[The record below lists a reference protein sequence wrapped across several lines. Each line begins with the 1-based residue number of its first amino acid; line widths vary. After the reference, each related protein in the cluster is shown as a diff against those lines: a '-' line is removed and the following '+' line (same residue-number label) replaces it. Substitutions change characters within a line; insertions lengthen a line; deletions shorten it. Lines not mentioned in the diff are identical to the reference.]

1 MPHSTTSGT
10 RADKGLM
17 RFLAAP
23 PPTERLD
30 DTTVAK
36 RYPRL
41 RLQVFLGIFIGYAG
55 YYLIRNNIPLVGSL
69 LIDEGRLDELGI
81 GIIANAALIAY
92 GFSKFL
98 SATVSDRSNARYFL
112 PIGLLL
118 SAVAN
123 LVVAFV
129 PAVSASLALF
139 AIVMFINGWV
149 QGMGWPPCGRV
160 LVHWFSTNERGIKT
174 SIWNVAHNVG
184 GFAVGVLAAIGLSLT
199 GNDWTAAFWLPAL
212 VAIVVAVVAF
222 FLVRDTPESQGL
234 PTIEEYRDDPAK
246 VEDAAGDAELGMW
259 AVVRKHVIRNRT
271 MVLLALA
278 NVFVYALRYGV
289 LTWTPIYLSQVRG
302 ASLAGG
308 IAGFSLFELAGIV
321 GTLLCGW
328 ASDKIF
334 RGNRSLT
341 GITFMVAVGIAVA
354 VYWLTPASAPLW
366 VSLVAVTFIG
376 GLIYGPVML
385 IGLQALDLSPRRVAG
400 TAAGFTGLFGY
411 VLGATLASSGIG
423 LVVQNFGWDVTFVM
437 LLVFVVITVVFFV
450 IINKDEKIA
459 IEAHR
464 RRTDARA

>member
-1 MPHSTTSGT
+1 MSENSTMLGWLGAPSPAPRRSDPQVD
-10 RADKGLM
+10 RA
-17 RFLAAP
+17 
-23 PPTERLD
+23 
-30 DTTVAK
+30 
-36 RYPRL
+36 YPRL

-55 YYLIRNNIPLVGSL
+55 FYLIRNNIPLVGSL
-69 LIDEGRLDELGI
+69 LIDEGRLDELGV

-98 SATVSDRSNARYFL
+98 SGTVSDRSNARYFL

-123 LVVAFV
+123 LVIAFV

-139 AIVMFINGWV
+139 AIVMFINGWF
-149 QGMGWPPCGRV
+149 QGMGWPPSGRV

-174 SIWNVAHNVG
+174 SIWNVAHNIG
-184 GFAVGVLAAIGLSLT
+184 GFAVGVLAAFGLSIT
-199 GNDWTAAFWLPAL
+199 NNDWTAAFWLPAI
-212 VAIVVAVVAF
+212 VAVVVAVIAF
-222 FLVRDTPESQGL
+222 FLIRDTPESEGL

-246 VEDAAGDAELGMW
+246 VEDADADLGMW
-259 AVVRKHVIRNRT
+259 AVVRKHVLRNRT

-302 ASLAGG
+302 ASLTGG

-334 RGNRSLT
+334 RGNRSVT
-341 GITFMVAVGIAVA
+341 GIAFMVAVGIAVA
-354 VYWLTPASAPLW
+354 VYWLTPASSPLW

-411 VLGATLASSGIG
+411 VIGATLASSGIG
-423 LVVQNFGWDVTFVM
+423 LVVQNFGWDVTFIM
-437 LLVFVVITVVFFV
+437 LLVFVAITVFFFALV
-450 IINKDEKIA
+450 NKDEKVA

>member
-1 MPHSTTSGT
+1 MSQKSKPLGWLS
-10 RADKGLM
+10 
-17 RFLAAP
+17 AP
-23 PPTERLD
+23 PPAPRLSD
-30 DTTVAK
+30 PEVK
-36 RYPRL
+36 RVYPRL

-55 YYLIRNNIPLVGSL
+55 FYLIRNNIPLVGAL
-69 LIDEGRLDELGI
+69 LIDEGRLDKIGV

-118 SAVAN
+118 SAIAN
-123 LVVAFV
+123 LAVAFV
-129 PAVSASLALF
+129 PAVSASLGLF
-139 AIVMFINGWV
+139 AIVMFINGWF
-149 QGMGWPPCGRV
+149 QGMGWPPSGRV

-184 GFAVGVLAAIGLSLT
+184 GFAVGVLAALGLSQT
-199 GNDWTAAFWLPAL
+199 NNDWTVAFWLPAL
-212 VAIVVAVVAF
+212 VAIVVAIVAF
-222 FLVRDTPESQGL
+222 VMIRDTPESQGL
-234 PTIEEYRDDPAK
+234 PPIETFRNDPAK
-246 VEDAAGDAELGMW
+246 VESDEEAESKLSMW
-259 AVVRKHVIRNRT
+259 SVVRKHVLGNRT

-289 LTWTPIYLSQVRG
+289 LTWTPIYLSTVRG
-302 ASLAGG
+302 ASLTGG
-308 IAGFSLFELAGIV
+308 IAGFSLFELAGIG

-334 RGNRSLT
+334 RGNRSIT
-341 GITFMVAVGIAVA
+341 GIVFMVAVGLAVA
-354 VYWLTPASAPLW
+354 VYWLTPQGAPLW

-385 IGLQALDLSPRRVAG
+385 IGLQALDLAPRRVAG

-423 LVVQNFGWDVTFVM
+423 LVVENYGWNAAFIM
-437 LLVFVVITVVFFV
+437 LIVFAGITVLFFAL
-450 IINKDEKIA
+450 INKDEKAA
-459 IEAHR
+459 IEDHKR
-464 RRTDARA
+464 RSSTTA

>member
-1 MPHSTTSGT
+1 M
-10 RADKGLM
+10 M
-17 RFLAAP
+17 FLAAP

-36 RYPRL
+36 RYPKL
-41 RLQVFLGIFIGYAG
+41 RLQVFMGIFIGYAG
-55 YYLIRNNIPLVGSL
+55 FYLIRNNIPLVGSL

-98 SATVSDRSNARYFL
+98 SGTVSDRSNARYFL

-139 AIVMFINGWV
+139 AVVMFINGWF

-184 GFAVGVLAAIGLSLT
+184 GFAVGVLAALGLSLT
-199 GNDWTAAFWLPAL
+199 DNDWTAVFWLPAL
-212 VAIVVAVVAF
+212 VAIVVAVIAF
-222 FLVRDTPESQGL
+222 FLIRDTPESQGL

-246 VEDAAGDAELGMW
+246 VEDDAADAELSMW
-259 AVVRKHVIRNRT
+259 AVVRKHVLRNRT

-328 ASDKIF
+328 ASDRIF
-334 RGNRSLT
+334 RGNRSIT
-341 GITFMVAVGIAVA
+341 GIAFMVAVGLAVA
-354 VYWLTPASAPLW
+354 VYWLTPESSPLW

-411 VLGATLASSGIG
+411 VIGATLASSGIG
-423 LVVQNFGWDVTFVM
+423 LVVQNFGWDVTFIM
-437 LLVFVVITVVFFV
+437 LLVFVVITVVFFA
-450 IINKDEKIA
+450 IINKDEKVA

-464 RRTDARA
+464 RRTDTLA